1 MTENKQGTQELG
13 ELDENAIVIPEGYEL
28 VLVQVGEKE
37 TIDQNCGQCGGAS
50 MHTAAQCVY
59 CGTGR
64 THYEYKKLG
73 AENEAGEISGK
84 PSTMSD
90 ATIVNQGSLEGEI
103 WSEKVTIGK
112 DSVVGNIVG
121 GDNVNMDDNSKA
133 GFIFSPIIRTEDS
146 VTVSQMATSVLVASG
161 ALHADIVTIYDGGRV
176 NLESGTV
183 IKELRLGKGV
193 TEPEGGWFTSL
204 KISKVVR
211 GDFPKPR
218 EWNK

>member
-1 MTENKQGTQELG
+1 MTENKLASQELG
-13 ELDENAIVIPEGYEL
+13 ELNEDAIIIPEGYDL

-37 TIDQNCGQCGGAS
+37 TIEQNCSQCGGAS

-64 THYEYKKLG
+64 THYEYKKHG
-73 AENEAGEISGK
+73 AENEADEIKGK
-84 PSTMSD
+84 PKMSD
-90 ATIVNQGSLEGEI
+90 AIIVNQGTLEGEI
-103 WSEKVTIGK
+103 WATKVSIGK

-133 GFIFSPIIRTEDS
+133 GFIFSPIVRTENN
-146 VTVSQMATSVLVASG
+146 VTVSQLATSVLVASG
-161 ALHADIVTIYDGGRV
+161 ALRADIVTIYDGGRV
-176 NLESGTV
+176 NIEGGTV

-193 TEPEGGWFTSL
+193 EEPEGGWFSNF

-211 GDFPKPR
+211 GDFPKPS